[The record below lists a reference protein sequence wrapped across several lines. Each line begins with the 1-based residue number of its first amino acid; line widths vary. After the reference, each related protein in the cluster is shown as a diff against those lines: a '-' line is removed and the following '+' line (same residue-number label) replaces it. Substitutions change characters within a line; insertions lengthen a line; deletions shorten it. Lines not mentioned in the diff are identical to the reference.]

1 MNSIDRNKLLLEYEK
16 LIDRLIRAEKW
27 ADDNYNIDALISKME
42 ILAKR
47 YGFKV
52 FIIDNLMMIRS
63 NIKDKL
69 EADKDT
75 ADKLKA
81 FAKKY
86 NAFVHLVAHP
96 RKSADGENMNKDD
109 VAGNADITN
118 LADYVTIIT
127 RASDEVVEYDA
138 ILRIDKNRHTGV
150 LAGKK
155 LMFNLERKRFYS
167 AETEKEL
174 HRNYLDKWVQ
184 VEGEW

>member
-1 MNSIDRNKLLLEYEK
+1 MGKSKIEADIKDKFFMYT
-16 LIDRLIRAEKW
+16 
-27 ADDNYNIDALISKME
+27 DDNYNIDALISKME
-42 ILAKR
+42 VLAKR
-47 YGFKV
+47 YGFKI
-52 FIIDNLMMIRS
+52 FIIDNLMMIRN

-86 NAFVHLVAHP
+86 NVFVHLVAHP

-155 LMFNLERKRFYS
+155 LMFNFERKRFYS
-167 AETEKEL
+167 PETEKEL